1 MKWARGENAL
11 TLTELLIVLGLIAIA
26 AAIILPT
33 IPGVSTRGLGIQC
46 QLNLQAI
53 YQAIKLYHLDYQ
65 GYPPFDFEEWP
76 SEPQGCSSSSRPIT
90 VGRGLLS
97 LYSIIQLDSTAPLGY
112 RRVRTGYLNSPSYL
126 HCPLDR
132 TQKFGVDDDNDSR
145 DNDVDGRIDE
155 DQIDGIDNDGDG
167 KIDEDP
173 TEIDEELF
181 NIDCD
186 KDKKFNEDLKPA
198 EYCSYQV
205 CEDAA
210 KEVGDNFTYLRT
222 RTNKSDSEDPD
233 AMRQLSRR
241 CIDGS
246 DKIPYFADDTTVI
259 TWCKHHRR
267 TLKRGNEPADLVLF
281 LDGHIKIMEAPS
293 PNNNAV
299 GWRRKP

>member
-65 GYPPFDFEEWP
+65 GYPPFDFANCSP
-76 SEPQGCSSSSRPIT
+76 SNPP

-97 LYSIIQLDSTAPLGY
+97 LYSFVQPDSTAPLGY
-112 RRVRTGYLNSPSYL
+112 RRIRTGYLNSPSYL
-126 HCPLDR
+126 HCPLDK
-132 TQKFGVDDDNDSR
+132 TQKFGVDDDND
-145 DNDVDGRIDE
+145 
-155 DQIDGIDNDGDG
+155 G
-167 KIDEDP
+167 K
-173 TEIDEELF
+173 IDEELF
-181 NIDCD
+181 NFIDD
-186 KDKKFNEDLKPA
+186 DGDGKVDEDLKRA

-205 CEDAA
+205 PEGFVR
-210 KEVGDNFTYLRT
+210 EVGDSFTYLRT
-222 RTNKSDSEDPD
+222 RTANKDDPD
-233 AMRQLSRR
+233 AMRQLSRI

-293 PNNNAV
+293 ESNNIV

>member
-1 MKWARGENAL
+1 MKWAKEENAL
-11 TLTELLIVLGLIAIA
+11 TLVELLIVLGLIAIA

-65 GYPPFDFEEWP
+65 GYPPFDFANCSP
-76 SEPQGCSSSSRPIT
+76 SNPP

-97 LYSIIQLDSTAPLGY
+97 LYSFVQPDSTAPLGY
-112 RRVRTGYLNSPSYL
+112 RRIRTGYLNSPSYL
-126 HCPLDR
+126 HCPLDK
-132 TQKFGVDDDNDSR
+132 TQKFGVDDDND
-145 DNDVDGRIDE
+145 
-155 DQIDGIDNDGDG
+155 G
-167 KIDEDP
+167 K
-173 TEIDEELF
+173 IDEELF
-181 NIDCD
+181 NFIDD
-186 KDKKFNEDLKPA
+186 DGDGKVDEDLKRA

-205 CEDAA
+205 PEGFVR
-210 KEVGDNFTYLRT
+210 EVGDSFTYLRT
-222 RTNKSDSEDPD
+222 RTANKDDPD
-233 AMRQLSRR
+233 AMRQLSRI

-293 PNNNAV
+293 ESNNIV

>member
-1 MKWARGENAL
+1 MKKRLSSKGDAEMRRTKLKNAL
-11 TLTELLIVLGLIAIA
+11 TLVELLIVLGLLAIA

-33 IPGVSTRGLGIQC
+33 IPGVSTRGLGMQC

-65 GYPPFDFEEWP
+65 GYPPFDLQNCSP
-76 SEPQGCSSSSRPIT
+76 SNPP

-97 LYSIIQLDSTAPLGY
+97 LYSFTQIDSTAPLGY

-132 TQKFGVDDDNDSR
+132 SQKFGIDDDND
-145 DNDVDGRIDE
+145 
-155 DQIDGIDNDGDG
+155 G
-167 KIDEDP
+167 K
-173 TEIDEELF
+173 IDEELF
-181 NIDCD
+181 NLLDD
-186 KDKKFNEDLKPA
+186 DGDGVVDEDLKRA

-205 CEDAA
+205 REDFAR
-210 KEVGDNFTYLRT
+210 EMGDSFTYLRT
-222 RTNKSDSEDPD
+222 RTANGNDPD
-233 AMRQLSRR
+233 AMRQLSSI
-241 CIDGS
+241 CVEGV

-267 TLKRGNEPADLVLF
+267 TLKRGNKPADLVLF

-293 PNNNAV
+293 HDNDVV
-299 GWRRKP
+299 GWRRRP